1 MKYRLLM
8 NGNCF
13 EGSAHILSDGEVNE
27 ILEFQKENDF
37 VSLSEMF
44 DELSIILGE
53 NNYAPDRL
61 TNYWLN
67 STSIKDA
74 ELNFTLIDEHD
85 NVLWRSTEIFD
96 LEQTKWVD
104 LVSIQDLD
112 IPSLSSYNATGKAE
126 LDAYPHESKNNLLF
140 YFQESKGTLL
150 SFKIESDRKPMPSD
164 FALTSRALE
173 TPKYEF
179 EFIDKLFYKGNLLQR
194 QYDYEEYRIDRMT
207 IELFTLK
214 DVE

>member
-1 MKYRLLM
+1 M

-13 EGSAHILSDGEVNE
+13 EGSAHILSDSEVNE
-27 ILEFQKENDF
+27 ILEFQKENDIE
-37 VSLSEMF
+37 SLSEMF
-44 DELSIILGE
+44 EELSIILGE

-67 STSIKDA
+67 YTSIKDA
-74 ELNFTLIDEHD
+74 ELNFTLIDGHD
-85 NVLWRSTEIFD
+85 KVLWRSTEIFD

-104 LVSIQDLD
+104 LVSIEDLD

-126 LDAYPHESKNNLLF
+126 LDAYPQDSKSNILF

-150 SFKIESDRKPMPSD
+150 SFTIESETKPLPSD
-164 FALTSRALE
+164 FALISRALE

-179 EFIDKLFYKGNLLQR
+179 ELIDKIFYKGNLLRR
-194 QYDYEEYRIDRMT
+194 QYDYEDYRIDHMT